1 MRSTTIKTIA
11 GYQIHPAANIFP
23 LMTGDEL
30 TALAEDIQQHG
41 LMHPIILWGDDDG
54 PVLDGRNRLA
64 ACKQAKIEPAF
75 ETWNFQDNASAERFV
90 VSQNLHRRHLNTGQK
105 AMAAA
110 RLANMRQGSR
120 TDLSSNGETSQA
132 LAAEMMTV
140 GKRSV
145 ERANKILSR
154 GVPKLVQVV
163 DTGQVTV
170 SVAAAVSDLPDD
182 EIETALLRGPVHLKV
197 VARRARIHKQS
208 DNRDR
213 KLKSMAELPKGKYS
227 VVLADPP
234 WRYSFHS
241 EYNNGVEH
249 HYETMSLDAICSV
262 RVQDISAKNCVLFL
276 WATAPLLPEALD
288 VMESWGFTYKTNLI
302 WEKSNNGMG
311 YWCRGK
317 HELLL
322 VGTKG
327 RPPTPR
333 PADRVSS
340 VFHSKTRRHSEKP
353 PEARKIIE
361 QYFPTAKK
369 VELFARKKPVGWS
382 VWGREA

>member
-1 MRSTTIKTIA
+1 MRSTKIKTID
-11 GYQIHPAANIFP
+11 GYRIHPVANVFP
-23 LMTGDEL
+23 MMTSDEL
-30 TALAEDIQQHG
+30 SALAEDIKEHG
-41 LMHPIILWGDDDG
+41 LMHPIILWGDDG
-54 PVLDGRNRLA
+54 PVLDGRNRLT
-64 ACKQAKIEPAF
+64 ACKQAKVDPVF
-75 ETWNFQDNASAERFV
+75 EIWEFDDDASAERFV

-120 TDLSSNGETSQA
+120 TDLSPKDETSQA
-132 LAAEMMTV
+132 EAAEMMTV

-154 GVPKLVQVV
+154 GVPELVHVV

-182 EIETALLRGPVHLKV
+182 EIEAALKRGPVHLKV
-197 VARRARIHKQS
+197 VARRALIHKQS

-213 KLKSMAELPKGKYS
+213 KLRSMAALPKGKYS

-249 HYETMSLDAICSV
+249 HYETMSLESICSMP
-262 RVQDISAKNCVLFL
+262 VQNISAKNCVLFL
-276 WATAPLLPEALD
+276 WATAPLLPEALE
-288 VMESWGFTYKTNLI
+288 VMDSWGFTYKTNMV
-302 WEKSNNGMG
+302 WVKNQNGMG
-311 YWCRGK
+311 YWARGK

-353 PEARKIIE
+353 PEARAIIE

-369 VELFARKKPVGWS
+369 VELFAREKAAGWS